1 MGYISLKQVC
11 TFYLFQ
17 EVEKNNMIAS
27 NKFLVISA
35 NIEDAMSVLTADALS
50 VESIAYC
57 KRGETTPKKTTRH
70 ANS

>member
-1 MGYISLKQVC
+1 MGYLSLKQVC

-57 KRGETTPKKTTRH
+57 
-70 ANS
+70 